1 MNSTTSQSKTSSG
14 GNDKGRDAVSSSEAS
29 TEQLI
34 LEELRQMNKNFAFI
48 LQRLDVQHQKHS
60 KALDEVRDLLNGF
73 TGGGASF
80 NAYQTDALTSAYLS
94 IVGPLVAA
102 RLAAPGQPTNLPEV
116 LKGSLMMAKQLLEE
130 LAAYRSQ
137 RQGLDYLESQG
148 ELLNDP
154 WKGQPQG

>member
-1 MNSTTSQSKTSSG
+1 MTSSQ
-14 GNDKGRDAVSSSEAS
+14 GNSDGREVVASSEAS

-34 LEELRQMNKNFAFI
+34 LEELRQMNKSFAFI

-94 IVGPLVAA
+94 IVGPLMAA
-102 RLAAPGQPTNLPEV
+102 RLAAPGQPTNLPEM
-116 LKGSLMMAKQLLEE
+116 LKGSLMLAKTLLEE

-137 RQGLDYLESQG
+137 RQGIDYLEDQAA
-148 ELLNDP
+148 LINDP
-154 WKGQPQG
+154 WSKPQA

>member
-14 GNDKGRDAVSSSEAS
+14 GNDEGREAISSSEGHADR
-29 TEQLI
+29 LV
-34 LEELRQMNKNFAFI
+34 LEELRQLNKTLGFI
-48 LQRLDVQHQKHS
+48 LQRLDVQHNQQS

-73 TGGGASF
+73 TSGGASF

-102 RLAAPGQPTNLPEV
+102 RLAAPGQPTSLPEV

-137 RQGLDYLESQG
+137 RQGLDYIESQT
-148 ELLNDP
+148 ELLKDF
-154 WKGQPQG
+154 

>member
-1 MNSTTSQSKTSSG
+1 MNSTTSQSTTSSG
-14 GNDKGRDAVSSSEAS
+14 GNDKGRNAVSSSEAS

-48 LQRLDVQHQKHS
+48 LQRLDVQHQRQS

-102 RLAAPGQPTNLPEV
+102 RLAAPGQPASLPEV

-137 RQGLDYLESQG
+137 RQGLDYIESQT
-148 ELLNDP
+148 ELLDDP
-154 WKGQPQG
+154 WSKPQS

>member
-1 MNSTTSQSKTSSG
+1 MTSTTSQSKTSSG
-14 GNDKGRDAVSSSEAS
+14 GNDQGREAITSSEAS

-34 LEELRQMNKNFAFI
+34 LEELRQMNKSFAFI

-80 NAYQTDALTSAYLS
+80 NAYQTDALTSAYLA

-116 LKGSLMMAKQLLEE
+116 LKGSLMMAKALLEE

-137 RQGLDYLESQG
+137 RQGQDYLESQA
-148 ELLNDP
+148 ELINDP
-154 WKGQPQG
+154 WSKPQA